1 MQKVTSHPAH
11 IVDEDGQLS
20 LTALIPFCS
29 VSNNYSTMGTK
40 IDSLDVPVCT
50 AFRPKYFND
59 QLCYSVDLNDIKAKD
74 NFREKLF
81 LNLLIDFNEDREFY
95 DTFQEK
101 QYTENIIFI
110 ESIGKSLKNI
120 PFKLA
125 LIFIMAFAKNT

>member
-29 VSNNYSTMGTK
+29 VSNNYSTMGTT
-40 IDSLDVPVCT
+40 IHSIDVPVCT

-59 QLCYSVDLNDIKAKD
+59 QLCYSVDLNDIKTKFYIRD
-74 NFREKLF
+74 KLF

-95 DTFQEK
+95 SKFQK
-101 QYTENIIFI
+101 IQDSQKIVFI
-110 ESIGKSLKNI
+110 ESIGKSL
-120 PFKLA
+120 FLYQRHQGH
-125 LIFIMAFAKNT
+125 